1 MRLGART
8 RVHAHREPWR
18 AGIQWKGG
26 LIMSV
31 LKTQPESVQVDGHS
45 LRCLMCSHES
55 FHRRKTH
62 FDTALFSG
70 LNPIWSES
78 HGTCLICDHCGFI
91 HWFLQPKVG

>member
-1 MRLGART
+1 MPVANLAVLVPLPGR
-8 RVHAHREPWR
+8 
-18 AGIQWKGG
+18 

-45 LRCLMCSHES
+45 LRCLMCAHES

-62 FDTALFSG
+62 FGTALLSG

-78 HGTCLICDHCGFI
+78 QGTCLICDHCGFI
-91 HWFLQPKVG
+91 HWFLQPKAG